1 MISVIGAGRVG
12 ATTAAFLMYSEV
24 DNNIVL
30 VDIIEGLPQGE
41 ALDLNHAAA
50 ILGKDVK
57 VVGSNSYE
65 AIKGSD
71 IVIITAGLAR
81 KPGMTREELAAKNA
95 QIVFDV
101 ADKVKQYAPNSIVI
115 ITTNPLDVMVAVL
128 YKRLGF
134 PRNRVIGFSG
144 VLDSR
149 RMAYYASQYLN
160 ISPSAITPLV
170 LGQHGENMY
179 PVPELSFV
187 YGKSLKSFLT
197 EEQYNKVVKDTINAG
212 ADITNLRKFSS
223 NWGPG
228 AGLTVMAE
236 AIKKDRKI
244 ALEASVL
251 LDGEY
256 GVKGYFAEVPII
268 LGKNGVEKII
278 EVDLNPEQK
287 EKFMK
292 SIEAIKNNLK
302 QVPEEYIK

>member
-1 MISVIGAGRVG
+1 MISVIGSGRVG
-12 ATTAAFLMYSEV
+12 ATTAAFLMMNEV
-24 DNNIVL
+24 DNNIAI

-50 ILGKDVK
+50 IMGKDVK
-57 VVGSNSYE
+57 VAGSNSYE

-197 EEQYNKVVKDTINAG
+197 DEQYNKVVKDTINAG

-236 AIKKDRKI
+236 AIKRDRKI

-256 GVKGYFAEVPII
+256 GIKGYFAEVPII
-268 LGKNGVEKII
+268 IGKKGVEKII
-278 EVDLNPEQK
+278 EVDLSSEQK
-287 EKFMK
+287 EKLMK
-292 SIEAIKNNLK
+292 SIDAIKNNLK
-302 QVPEEYIK
+302 QVPEEYIR

>member
-1 MISVIGAGRVG
+1 MISVIGSGRVG
-12 ATTAAFLMYSEV
+12 ATTAAFLMMNEV
-24 DNNIVL
+24 DNNIAI

-50 ILGKDVK
+50 IMGKDVK
-57 VVGSNSYE
+57 VAGSNSYE

-197 EEQYNKVVKDTINAG
+197 DEQYNKVVKDTINAG

-236 AIKKDRKI
+236 AIKRDRKI

-256 GVKGYFAEVPII
+256 GIKGYFAEVPII
-268 LGKNGVEKII
+268 IGKNGVEKII
-278 EVDLNPEQK
+278 EVDLSSEQK
-287 EKFMK
+287 EKLMK
-292 SIEAIKNNLK
+292 SIDAIKNNLK
-302 QVPEEYIK
+302 QVPEEYIR

>member
-1 MISVIGAGRVG
+1 MISVIGSGRVG
-12 ATTAAFLMYSEV
+12 ATTAAFLMMNEV
-24 DNNIVL
+24 DNNIAI

-50 ILGKDVK
+50 IMGKDVK

-197 EEQYNKVVKDTINAG
+197 DEQYNKVVKDTINAG

-236 AIKKDRKI
+236 AIKRDRKI

-256 GVKGYFAEVPII
+256 GIKGYFAEVPII
-268 LGKNGVEKII
+268 IGKNGVEKII
-278 EVDLNPEQK
+278 EVDLSSEQK
-287 EKFMK
+287 EKLMK
-292 SIEAIKNNLK
+292 SIDAIKNNLK
-302 QVPEEYIK
+302 QVPEEYIR

>member
-1 MISVIGAGRVG
+1 MISIIGSGRVG
-12 ATTAAFLMYSEV
+12 ATTAAMFLVKEL
-24 DNNIVL
+24 DNRINL
-30 VDIIEGLPQGE
+30 VDVVEGLPQGE

-50 ILGKDVK
+50 ILGLDV
-57 VVGSNSYE
+57 VVTGSNTYE
-65 AIKGSD
+65 SIKGSD
-71 IVIITAGLAR
+71 IVVITAGLPR

-95 QIVFDV
+95 EIV
-101 ADKVKQYAPNSIVI
+101 ASAAENVKKYAPDAIVI

-128 YKRLGF
+128 FNKLKF

-149 RMAYYASQYLN
+149 RMAYYASRFLG

-187 YGKSLKSFLT
+187 YGRSLKAMLSET
-197 EEQYNKVVKDTINAG
+197 QYADVVKNTINAG

-223 NWGPG
+223 NWGP
-228 AGLTVMAE
+228 ASGLTVMVD
-236 AIKKDRKI
+236 AIKNDRKT

-256 GVKGYFAEVPII
+256 GYRGVFAEVPIV

-278 EVDLNPEQK
+278 EVDLNSEQK
-287 EKFMK
+287 EKLAK

-302 QVPEEYIK
+302 QVPESFLH

>member
-1 MISVIGAGRVG
+1 MISIIGSGRVG
-12 ATTAAFLMYSEV
+12 ATTAALFMISEV
-24 DNNIVL
+24 DTNINL
-30 VDIIEGLPQGE
+30 IDIVEGLPQGE
-41 ALDLNHAAA
+41 ALDLNHTAA

-57 VVGSNSYE
+57 IKGSNNYE
-65 AIKGSD
+65 DIKGSD
-71 IVIITAGLAR
+71 IVVITAGLPR

-95 QIVFDV
+95 EIVS
-101 ADKVKQYAPNSIVI
+101 AAAENVKKYAPNSIVI
-115 ITTNPLDVMVAVL
+115 LTTNPLDVMVAVL
-128 YKRLGF
+128 YNKLKF

-149 RMAYYASQYLN
+149 RMAFYASQYLN

-187 YGKSLKSFLT
+187 YGKSLKSFLS

-223 NWGPG
+223 NWGP
-228 AGLTVMAE
+228 ASGLTVMVN
-236 AIKKDRKI
+236 AIKYDRKT

-251 LDGEY
+251 LEGEY
-256 GVKGYFAEVPII
+256 GIRGTFAEVPVI
-268 LGKNGVEKII
+268 LGKNGVEKVI
-278 EVDLNPEQK
+278 EVDLNSEQK
-287 EKFMK
+287 DKFLK

-302 QVPEEYIK
+302 QVPESYLK

>member
-1 MISVIGAGRVG
+1 MITIIGSGRVG
-12 ATTAAFLMYSEV
+12 SSTAAFMMAYEV
-24 DNNIVL
+24 DKEITI
-30 VDIIEGLPQGE
+30 VDIVEGLPQGE

-57 VVGSNSYE
+57 FKGSNSYE
-65 AIKGSD
+65 DIKGSD
-71 IVIITAGLAR
+71 IVVITAGLPR

-95 QIVFDV
+95 
-101 ADKVKQYAPNSIVI
+101 KKYAPNSIVI

-128 YKRLGF
+128 YNKLKF
-134 PRNRVIGFSG
+134 PRNKVIGFSG

-149 RMAYYASQYLN
+149 RMAYYASQYIG

-179 PVPELSFV
+179 PVPELSMV
-187 YGKSLKSFLT
+187 YGKSLKSFLSD
-197 EEQYNKVVKDTINAG
+197 EQYSKVVKDTIEAG
-212 ADITNLRKFSS
+212 AAITNLRKFSS

-228 AGLTVMAE
+228 AGLTLMAD

-256 GVKGYFAEVPII
+256 GIKGTFAEVPVI

-278 EVDLNPEQK
+278 EVDLTPEQR
-287 EKFMK
+287 EKFLK
-292 SIEAIKNNLK
+292 SIDAIKNNLK
-302 QVPEEYIK
+302 QVPESYLK

>member
-1 MISVIGAGRVG
+1 MISIIGSGRVG
-12 ATTAAFLMYSEV
+12 ATTAAIFMITEV
-24 DNNIVL
+24 DTNINL
-30 VDIIEGLPQGE
+30 IDIVEGLPQGE
-41 ALDLNHAAA
+41 ALDLNHTAA

-57 VVGSNSYE
+57 VKGSNNYE
-65 AIKGSD
+65 DIKGSD
-71 IVIITAGLAR
+71 IVVITAGLPR

-95 QIVFDV
+95 EIVS
-101 ADKVKQYAPNSIVI
+101 AAAENVKKYAPNAIVI
-115 ITTNPLDVMVAVL
+115 LTTNPLDVMVAVL
-128 YKRLGF
+128 YNKLKF

-149 RMAYYASQYLN
+149 RMAFYASQYLN

-223 NWGPG
+223 NWGP
-228 AGLTVMAE
+228 ASGLTVMVN
-236 AIKKDRKI
+236 AIKYDRKT

-256 GVKGYFAEVPII
+256 GVNGTFAEVPVI
-268 LGKNGVEKII
+268 LGKNGVEKVI
-278 EVDLNPEQK
+278 EVDLNSEQK
-287 EKFMK
+287 EKFQK
-292 SIEAIKNNLK
+292 SIDAIKSNLK
-302 QVPEEYIK
+302 QVPESYLR

>member
-1 MISVIGAGRVG
+1 MISIIGSGRVG
-12 ATTAAFLMYSEV
+12 ATTAALFMISEV
-24 DNNIVL
+24 DTNINL
-30 VDIIEGLPQGE
+30 IDIVEGLPQGE
-41 ALDLNHAAA
+41 ALDLNHTAA

-57 VVGSNSYE
+57 IKGTNNYE
-65 AIKGSD
+65 DIKGSD
-71 IVIITAGLAR
+71 IVVITAGLPR

-95 QIVFDV
+95 EIVS
-101 ADKVKQYAPNSIVI
+101 AAAENVKKYAPNSIVI
-115 ITTNPLDVMVAVL
+115 LTTNPLDVMVAVL
-128 YKRLGF
+128 YNKLKF

-149 RMAYYASQYLN
+149 RMAFYASQYLN

-187 YGKSLKSFLT
+187 YGKSLKSFLS

-223 NWGPG
+223 NWGP
-228 AGLTVMAE
+228 ASGLTVMVN
-236 AIKKDRKI
+236 AIKYDRKT

-251 LDGEY
+251 LEGEY
-256 GVKGYFAEVPII
+256 GIRGTFAEVPVI
-268 LGKNGVEKII
+268 LGKNGVEKVI
-278 EVDLNPEQK
+278 EVDLNSEQK
-287 EKFMK
+287 DKFLK

-302 QVPEEYIK
+302 QVPESYLK